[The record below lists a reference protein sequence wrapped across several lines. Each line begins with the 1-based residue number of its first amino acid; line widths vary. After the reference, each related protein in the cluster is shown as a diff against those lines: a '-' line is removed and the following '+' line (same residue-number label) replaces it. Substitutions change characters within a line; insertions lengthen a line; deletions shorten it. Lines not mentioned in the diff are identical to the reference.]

1 MQCTFISDIILIHKS
16 INNEIKSPYGLA
28 YIYPFFFFFYYYAGM
43 AGCYNITNVW
53 WMRGV
58 PECLFFKTK
67 LILAPSYF
75 LRASVIGPK
84 KKKK

>member
-1 MQCTFISDIILIHKS
+1 
-16 INNEIKSPYGLA
+16 
-28 YIYPFFFFFYYYAGM
+28 M

-84 KKKK
+84 KKKNKKKKRKIKNKIQLQFLKKKQKKKSVFVVLYVVLYSELV